1 MRRGP
6 VLLFL
11 CGGRRV
17 TLLQYF
23 RAALEPAGGRI
34 LVTDTEPWSA
44 SSHIADLAY
53 RVAPCADAAQF
64 GDDVARICANEE
76 VSAVLPLTCS
86 AVAAIPTLR
95 ARTPVRIIGGDAEA
109 IATATDKRLASA
121 YFYRLGIP
129 TPAVFDN
136 PSPLDLPLFRRYRHG
151 EGSRGALPILAAA
164 ELARAQGEN
173 GQIFTRYLEG
183 SEYSVDCYKDLQ
195 GRIRAIMPRLRL
207 RVRAG
212 EVEKAVIRREHAL
225 IELVRRAIDGLRF
238 VGPATVQAIHADGI
252 FHLTEINLRYG
263 GGVTLSIAAGMDSP
277 GWLVTELMGRAPE
290 PVRLHWHLAMCRHDR
305 DIYFELPDDEA

>member
-1 MRRGP
+1 MKRGP

-17 TLLQYF
+17 TLLQHF
-23 RAALEPAGGRI
+23 KAAVDPAGGRI

-44 SSHIADLAY
+44 SSHIADRAY
-53 RVAPCADAAQF
+53 RVAPCADGARF
-64 GDDVARICANEE
+64 GDDVACICAEE
-76 VSAVLPLTCS
+76 GVCAVVPLTCA
-86 AVAAIPTLR
+86 AVGALPMVR
-95 ARTPVRIIGGDAEA
+95 ARTPARIIGGDAEA
-109 IATATDKRLASA
+109 IATATDKRLTSA

-151 EGSRGALPILAAA
+151 EGSRGALPILTAA
-164 ELARAQGEN
+164 ELALVQGEN
-173 GQIFTRYLEG
+173 GQIFTKYLQG
-183 SEYSVDCYKDLQ
+183 TEYSVDCYKDLQ

-207 RVRAG
+207 RVRSG
-212 EVEKAVIRREHAL
+212 EVEKAVIRREYAL
-225 IELVRRAIDGLRF
+225 IEVVQRTIEGLRF
-238 VGPATVQAIHADGI
+238 VGPATVQAIHADGV

-277 GWLVTELMGRAPE
+277 GWLVAELMGRAPE
-290 PVRLHWHLAMCRHDR
+290 PQRLRWHLAMCRHDR
-305 DIYFELPDDEA
+305 DIYFELPGDEA